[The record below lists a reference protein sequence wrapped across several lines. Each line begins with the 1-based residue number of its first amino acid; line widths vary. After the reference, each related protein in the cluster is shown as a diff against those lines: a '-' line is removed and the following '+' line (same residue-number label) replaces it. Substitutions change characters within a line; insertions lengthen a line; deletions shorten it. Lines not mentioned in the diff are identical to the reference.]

1 MTKSKDMQILLD
13 NIIMAMFGNS
23 RQECIDRGVCVI
35 CGSSATEF
43 NDVGSEDEFGISA
56 MCQECQDGT
65 YRSKDTTLAT

>member
-1 MTKSKDMQILLD
+1 MAKSKDMQILLD

-23 RQECIDRGVCVI
+23 RQECIDRKVCVI

-43 NDVGSEDEFGISA
+43 NDVVSEAEFCLSA

-65 YRSKDTTLAT
+65 FRPMDTTLAT

>member
-1 MTKSKDMQILLD
+1 MAKSKDMQHFLERVS
-13 NIIMAMFGNS
+13 MAMFGNS
-23 RQECIDRGVCVI
+23 RQECIDRGVCII

-65 YRSKDTTLAT
+65 YRPMDTTLAT